1 MNPLSYIRKI
11 PGIVYI
17 IAILIIVGSLL
28 SPYFLTFSNFSKIL
42 YQSTILLIIAS
53 GMTLVI
59 SIGEMDLSSGAVLS
73 LASMVTALT
82 MEKGFNFVIA
92 ALAGLVTGLICGIV
106 NAFFIVKAKVPSFL
120 ATFGMMNMAEG
131 ISLGMRDGA
140 TIRGLTPEFVN
151 FFDGSLGPFPVVV
164 VISILVFIIVGI
176 FIHFGKLGPYL
187 SSIGVDREAASYSGI
202 NVDLF
207 RSLPYVILG
216 LLAGIAGV
224 IFTARLNLG
233 HPTGGIGYEFEA
245 VAAVVVG
252 GNALSG
258 GKSNIISTLLGV
270 CALSILNNSLTM
282 LGYPVWWQLAI
293 SGTVLIIALLGPNL
307 VKYQLAGLFQI
318 GEKRQ

>member
-1 MNPLSYIRKI
+1 MNPLNHIRKI

-17 IAILIIVGSLL
+17 NILLILVGSIL
-28 SPYFLTFSNFSKIL
+28 SPYFLTLSNFSKIL
-42 YQSTILLIIAS
+42 YQSAILLIIAS
-53 GMTLVI
+53 GMTLVV

-73 LASMVTALT
+73 LSSMVTALF

-92 ALAGLVTGLICGIV
+92 LIAGIITGLICGIV
-106 NAFFIVKAKVPSFL
+106 NAFFIVKANVPSFL

-140 TIRGLTPEFVN
+140 TIRGLDSRFVE
-151 FFDGSLGPFPVVV
+151 FFDGNLGPFPVAV
-164 VISILVFIIVGI
+164 VIALIAFLIVGI
-176 FIHFGKLGPYL
+176 LIHYGKLGPYL
-187 SSIGVDREAASYSGI
+187 SSIGVDQEAASYSGI
-202 NVDLF
+202 NVSLY
-207 RSLPYVILG
+207 RSIPFIILG
-216 LLAGIAGV
+216 LLAGVAGV

-233 HPTGGIGYEFEA
+233 HPTGGVGYEFEA

-258 GKSNIISTLLGV
+258 GKSNIIFTLLGV

-293 SGTVLIIALLGPNL
+293 SGTVLILALLGPNL
-307 VKYQLAGLFQI
+307 FKYQLASLFRI
-318 GEKRQ
+318 GENEQ